1 MSKIKMCR
9 PPQDLLHFL
18 CGILVYFSILFLL
31 RTFPLWSCVYK
42 ENVICWGVYPLEYS
56 LFSCC
61 HINLNVAIL
70 SMTNLCSECI
80 LNSRQSIN
88 KKSRM
93 TAKRK
98 MLFLCIS
105 ITITT
110 IVVIKVLM
118 GHLKYSKQSMT
129 SFVLRC
135 LGC

>member
-1 MSKIKMCR
+1 
-9 PPQDLLHFL
+9 
-18 CGILVYFSILFLL
+18 
-31 RTFPLWSCVYK
+31 
-42 ENVICWGVYPLEYS
+42 
-56 LFSCC
+56 
-61 HINLNVAIL
+61 
-70 SMTNLCSECI
+70 MTNLCSECI